1 MVERARCCWRRQLAL
16 KIARVLTFVFL
27 FFAAAGTTTTTAV
40 QAASEAAL
48 VDAHICASAEFSLL
62 PPEPFGSSPLTA
74 KTLIKGDQVCLEFAL
89 SSAVPYDAEWVAV
102 GLSRAGKMVSSPI
115 TNVMVFQIYMGSLEA
130 YELGGYYP
138 SAVVRASNQSG
149 FIVSAVSVSARSFQ
163 YQRALRAATATDV
176 RIDLKKSMNF
186 IWAYGTSWPITGHKP
201 GTKGSVKYRFR
212 PEVVT
217 PAPVLPVL
225 TAPPATAPPTTAPP
239 PTDPPATAPPPTEPP
254 VTPTEAPETTPP
266 PDATAP
272 ATMEVPVNPGETSAQ
287 PSLPVFAPINADAD
301 ANASLDT
308 NSSASTPE
316 PIATVVT
323 TINETFT
330 VQPTTSKPNVT
341 GDATLSSDDNQGPI
355 FRISGPF
362 CGDGSNCPAV
372 VGGTTF
378 LFVSLCGLLT
388 TWALYGTSV
397 GRLLLHHTL
406 VGPPVKS
413 TTTSRCSINPWTML
427 MQTLADLKVG
437 EALVVLTFLGA
448 VASLVVLN
456 LNAQESAQVI
466 TGQVALLT
474 LMFLL
479 LPVSRI
485 PMWSIFFGSSFER
498 IVKFHRWL
506 GVAMTV
512 AVIVHLVQVLQV
524 TSVLHSE
531 KFGEVVPLYG
541 FIACVSFLSMA
552 PLANEFIRRKA
563 YELFYISHRVLAP
576 VGLVFTI
583 LHAPTMVGLAL
594 AVPLGLYVLGLLIQW
609 TLSAASTFQANISSV
624 NHHQTAT
631 LILRQNIQTEKLA
644 LLTGPGSFF
653 WVKLPSVSR
662 TQWHPFSAIVTANGK
677 SVGFC
682 VKAMGEGTFTRKLVD
697 EALKKHVVPVSLCG
711 PFGKLSLDV
720 DRYDVVLVVAG
731 GVGITP
737 MVSLINQKRLRIT
750 ESGGK
755 KSKSQEKKQQEWLV
769 VWSVQ
774 SSDHLLMIDDFMPS
788 QQQEASASTDT
799 SSSSSNIHDS
809 ERPPIEPGEITV
821 VAADT
826 TTPEP
831 RPEEA
836 LQVSWA
842 FHVSTAKSDGYL
854 TRQSGEKLVYK
865 AGRPLLSQ
873 VISNSEG
880 SRLKA
885 GGRVAVLACG
895 PPAMTTEAQALAR
908 ACHFDFHKEV
918 FSW

>member
-1 MVERARCCWRRQLAL
+1 MVESARWRRQLAF
-16 KIARVLTFVFL
+16 KIATSVLFVFFL
-27 FFAAAGTTTTTAV
+27 LFAAAGTETAAH
-40 QAASEAAL
+40 AASEAL
-48 VDAHICASAEFSLL
+48 IDAHICTSAEFSLL
-62 PPEPFGSSPLTA
+62 PPEPLGSSPLTI
-74 KTLIKGDQVCLEFAL
+74 KTLIKGDQVCIEFAL
-89 SSAVPYDAEWVAV
+89 SPAVAYDTEWIAV

-115 TNVMVFQIYMGSLEA
+115 TNVMVFQVYMGSLET

-138 SAVVRASNQSG
+138 SAVTKASDQSG
-149 FIVSAVSVSARSFQ
+149 FIISAVSISARSFR
-163 YQRALRAATATDV
+163 YQRALRATKATDV
-176 RIDLKKSMNF
+176 RIDLKKNMNF
-186 IWAYGTSWPITGHKP
+186 IWAYGTSWPITGHRP
-201 GTKGSVKYRFR
+201 GTKGSVKYRFK
-212 PEVVT
+212 PEVIT
-217 PAPVLPVL
+217 SAPVSPPVVVV
-225 TAPPATAPPTTAPP
+225 TAPPSTTAPP
-239 PTDPPATAPPPTEPP
+239 PTDPPATVPPPTEPP
-254 VTPTEAPETTPP
+254 ATTEPPTGAPITTAPDTTTPET
-266 PDATAP
+266 AAP
-272 ATMEVPVNPGETSAQ
+272 ATVEVPVSPSETTDQ
-287 PSLPVFAPINADAD
+287 PPMPALAPIDAD
-301 ANASLDT
+301 TAANSSLNI
-308 NSSASTPE
+308 NSSALTPE
-316 PIATVVT
+316 PIATVMT
-323 TINETFT
+323 TNETFT
-330 VQPTTSKPNVT
+330 VQPTTPKPNVT
-341 GDATLSSDDNQGPI
+341 GDATLNSDDNKGPI
-355 FRISGPF
+355 FRISRPF
-362 CGDGSNCPAV
+362 CGEEHNCPAV
-372 VGGTTF
+372 VGGVAF

-388 TWALYGTSV
+388 TCLLYGTSV

-413 TTTSRCSINPWTML
+413 VTTSRCSMNPWTML
-427 MQTLADLKVG
+427 VQTLADLKVG
-437 EALVVLTFLGA
+437 EALVVLTFFGA
-448 VASLVVLN
+448 VASLVMLN
-456 LNAQESAQVI
+456 LNAQESEQVI

-485 PMWSIFFGSSFER
+485 PLWSIFFGSSFER
-498 IVKFHRWL
+498 ILKFHRWL

-512 AVIVHLVQVLQV
+512 AVVVHLVEVLQV
-524 TSVLHSE
+524 TSVLRVE

-552 PLANEFIRRKA
+552 LLANEFIRCRV

-583 LHAPTMVGLAL
+583 LHAPKMIGVAL

-609 TLSAASTFQANISSV
+609 TFSATSTLQANIFSV

-631 LILRQNIQTEKLA
+631 LVLRQNKQTEKLA
-644 LLTGPGSFF
+644 LRVGPGSFF

-682 VKAMGEGTFTRKLVD
+682 VKAMSEGTFTRKLVD

-711 PFGKLSLDV
+711 PFGNLSLDV
-720 DRYDVVLVVAG
+720 DRYDIVLIVAG

-737 MVSLINQKRLRIT
+737 MMSLINQQRLRIA
-750 ESGGK
+750 ESAK
-755 KSKSQEKKQQEWLV
+755 KTKAQAKQQEWLV

-788 QQQEASASTDT
+788 QQQEASASIDT
-799 SSSSSNIHDS
+799 SSSSSNIQDAEES
-809 ERPPIEPGEITV
+809 PIETGEIIV
-821 VAADT
+821 VAAENA
-826 TTPEP
+826 TPGAQP
-831 RPEEA
+831 EA
-836 LQVSWA
+836 LQVSWT
-842 FHVSTAKSDGYL
+842 FHVSTAKSDGYVI
-854 TRQSGEKLVYK
+854 RQTGEKLVYK

-908 ACHFDFHKEV
+908 SCHFDFHKEV